1 MKGLKSEPSPWP
13 DGNSGKAHT
22 FILSDKTPSHSE
34 ITTHYIP
41 TNYNLKINLRRL
53 ISRSAPNDFSF
64 YAKRFSVWRT
74 MKMRLQVLL
83 QTERRYRATTT
94 GNNPKGDAPVQ
105 PEASPTLPLIPR
117 RERTAYCI
125 SITRFTFAFSSGVRF
140 GSVMFNT
147 PSLTFALILSF
158 STSSGK
164 TRACWNLA

>member
-1 MKGLKSEPSPWP
+1 MKGLKNEPSPWP
-13 DGNSGKAHT
+13 DGNNGKAHT
-22 FILSDKTPSHSE
+22 FILSNKTTSHRE
-34 ITTHYIP
+34 IATHYILI
-41 TNYNLKINLRRL
+41 NYNLKINLLRL

-94 GNNPKGDAPVQ
+94 GDNPKGDVPVH
-105 PEASPTLPLIPR
+105 PETSPYLPLMPR
-117 RERTAYCI
+117 RRRTAYCI

-164 TRACWNLA
+164 TKACWNLA